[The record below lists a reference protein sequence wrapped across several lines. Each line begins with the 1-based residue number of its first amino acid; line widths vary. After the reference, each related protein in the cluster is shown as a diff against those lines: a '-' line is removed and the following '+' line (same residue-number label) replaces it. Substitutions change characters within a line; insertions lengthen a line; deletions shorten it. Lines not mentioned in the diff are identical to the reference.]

1 MILGVPIIPIS
12 VPKGWALPIIGI
24 CVALVVVLVGGS
36 MIANR
41 RARKKRDRDNKG

>member
-1 MILGVPIIPIS
+1 MIAVPIIPIN

-24 CVALVVVLVGGS
+24 CVALVVLIVGGS

-41 RARKKRDRDNKG
+41 RARKKRDRDKRD